1 MELELQA
8 ERKVPMWTSMY
19 ELIITSNAAS
29 LYVQTFLDRKKS
41 KDFVRDMDDGEIKE
55 KAEQSGGR
63 DLKKTQSLVRS
74 EVHNFGIK
82 TDGLAKR
89 AAANSESPTRSSS
102 RLPANYNH
110 EVKTFKFLTPL
121 DFVKDRS
128 LKSTA
133 DNVQELVSST
143 NY

>member
-55 KAEQSGGR
+55 KAEQSSGR

-74 EVHNFGIK
+74 EVQNFGIK

-110 EVKTFKFLTPL
+110 KVKTFKFLTPL